1 MKYEKEILALLQ
13 KANRSLKASEVLKSL
28 CSHHVFLERSL
39 GSQGFIRDF
48 I

>member
-13 KANRSLKASEVLKSL
+13 KANRRLKASEVLKAL
-28 CSHHVFLERSL
+28 CSLSRFSERSL